1 MIKAVIYDMDD
12 LMVNSNPLHI
22 QASEKVFRKYGIDL
36 EKIPQN
42 IRSGFIGMRVADIL
56 RFVVDYFNLVL
67 DFEKLRKQRS
77 KIFFSLVAKELKAM
91 PGLMQSLE
99 FFKKNNFKIALAS
112 SGTKEYIN
120 LVLKKFK
127 LAKYFD
133 VVVSG
138 DDVKFGKPDPETYLI
153 ACKKLQIMPKKIIVL
168 EDASKGIEAAK
179 TAGCICIAV
188 KNPYTLKQNLAAADL
203 IINSLTDLN
212 SKTLRFLA

>member
-22 QASEKVFRKYGIDL
+22 QASEKVFRKYRIDL

-42 IRSGFIGMRVADIL
+42 VRAGFIGMRVADIL

-168 EDASKGIEAAK
+168 EDATKGIEAAK

>member
-22 QASEKVFRKYGIDL
+22 RASKKVFREYEIDL
-36 EKIPQN
+36 QQIPQN
-42 IRSGFIGMRVADIL
+42 IRAGFIGMRVADIL
-56 RFVVDYFNLVL
+56 KVVVDYFNLDL
-67 DFEKLRKQRS
+67 DFGKLRKQRS
-77 KIFFSLVAKELKAM
+77 KIFLSLAAKELKVM

-99 FFKKNNFKIALAS
+99 FFKKNKLRIALAS

-138 DDVKFGKPDPETYLI
+138 DDVKRGKPNPETYLI
-153 ACKKLQIMPKKIIVL
+153 ACEKLKVRPTEVIVL
-168 EDASKGIEAAK
+168 EDATKGIDAAK

-188 KNPYTLKQNLAAADL
+188 KNPYTLKQNLTAADL
-203 IINSLTDLN
+203 IINSLNDLKPKML
-212 SKTLRFLA
+212 SFFR

>member
-168 EDASKGIEAAK
+168 EDATKGIEAAK

>member
-22 QASEKVFRKYGIDL
+22 RASEKVFRKYGIGL

-42 IRSGFIGMRVADIL
+42 VRAGFIGMRVADIL

-168 EDASKGIEAAK
+168 EDATKGIDAAK

>member
-22 QASEKVFRKYGIDL
+22 RASKKVFREYEIDL
-36 EKIPQN
+36 QQIPQN
-42 IRSGFIGMRVADIL
+42 IRASFIGMRVADIL
-56 RFVVDYFNLVL
+56 KVVVDYFNLDL
-67 DFEKLRKQRS
+67 DFGKLRKQRS
-77 KIFFSLVAKELKAM
+77 KIFLSLAAKELKVM

-99 FFKKNNFKIALAS
+99 FFKKNKLRIALAS

-133 VVVSG
+133 VIVSG

>member
-12 LMVNSNPLHI
+12 LMFNSNPLHI